1 MVVDSQYEAMIW
13 TAVGV
18 ALGSI
23 PGALSGSVLNTALH
37 VIRDALKPLLANF
50 TATAPEPLIPGQ
62 VIEAVPF
69 MVNTAL
75 ATAEAIA
82 DIEELIVSLS
92 FATSFLSLA
101 VTELFQNPF
110 HIFPILLMFLI
121 RVIRVH
127 YS

>member
-1 MVVDSQYEAMIW
+1 
-13 TAVGV
+13 
-18 ALGSI
+18 LGSI
-23 PGALSGSVLNTALH
+23 PGLLFGSVLNTALH

-50 TATAPEPLIPGQ
+50 TATASEPLIPGQ

-101 VTELFQNPF
+101 VTELFQNPL
-110 HIFPILLMFLI
+110 HIFPIFLMFLI
-121 RVIRVH
+121 RVIRIL